1 MQSEK
6 LKNNSELILQQRQF
20 DTGLKQRLFI
30 QKVKKHTS
38 KSRSESAVI
47 LSESNSSATFGY
59 G

>member
-30 QKVKKHTS
+30 QKVEKHTS

-47 LSESNSSATFGY
+47 LSESNDVV
-59 G
+59 